1 MVPVQAPPPPA
12 GFKEEK
18 ARPGDVGH
26 TTGHL
31 DGQSPPDSFL
41 NTCVTI
47 VAVLIVITLIV
58 MVVILL
64 KCFSGREDCPHAEG
78 PYNPYSNVSLTCESE
93 DCRDYGSMMRSSL
106 ISFMEPCEDFYEF
119 ICGGWMK
126 AARVPHEDV
135 VYSSL
140 SDVHRRVENE
150 ISEILNNTV
159 ISYRDQTATQ
169 KASALYQGC
178 INIDLRN
185 SRGVKPL
192 EDLLKYFELGRWPT
206 LNRTAVFRTFFILG
220 NVIRELGLDAILSLR
235 VGLDYH
241 NSDRY
246 LLYIGQPSFG
256 VEPMVLRGRFRSPF
270 FRILH
275 RYKIYIY
282 RCALLMGASVA
293 AADVV
298 NEIVAFEAKLAA
310 IMEPPEAIQNP
321 KRVYNL
327 MSLRTLEGAIPE
339 IQWTFLINTILRDV
353 GVSMDLTDHV
363 VVLSPLYLKRLAR
376 LLKEVPSSAVANYLG
391 WRIVQTMGQH
401 ATERF
406 RRARFRFDRYR
417 YLLQDVGEIPRE
429 CVRLTSHLLHF
440 AVGRLYFDRHISRP
454 AERYRK
460 LYDMAEEL
468 RDAFAVLIDL
478 NTWMDSDTK
487 ERARQ
492 KLHHLQMNIGFPPW
506 IKSDR
511 DLDEYYKDV
520 PDLRK
525 EEFFISLLR
534 TLKIYNRIM
543 FARLRRFK
551 KAEDF
556 GWVPPYPSTAM
567 HYSLLGN
574 YMLLPV
580 DYIQYPFFLLDMAP
594 PINFGAL
601 GTIMGQQ
608 LTFGFGEQGAL
619 YDEHGKLVEWWSRET
634 HRKFVTG
641 ARCLSE
647 QYDQFNNPIT
657 GMKLSVNNTLETS
670 IADNAGLRL
679 AFKAFRVYMTKY
691 EERYGMYSIP
701 GMEPWTMEQVFFIAY
716 ALSRCEVSRKRSM
729 YFYLRPRDQIP
740 NRFRTI
746 IPLMNFERFSAIFN
760 CKAGTIMNPE
770 QKCIVW

>member
-1 MVPVQAPPPPA
+1 M
-12 GFKEEK
+12 
-18 ARPGDVGH
+18 
-26 TTGHL
+26 
-31 DGQSPPDSFL
+31 
-41 NTCVTI
+41 C
-47 VAVLIVITLIV
+47 
-58 MVVILL
+58 
-64 KCFSGREDCPHAEG
+64 
-78 PYNPYSNVSLTCESE
+78 
-93 DCRDYGSMMRSSL
+93 
-106 ISFMEPCEDFYEF
+106 
-119 ICGGWMK
+119 
-126 AARVPHEDV
+126 
-135 VYSSL
+135 
-140 SDVHRRVENE
+140 
-150 ISEILNNTV
+150 
-159 ISYRDQTATQ
+159 
-169 KASALYQGC
+169 
-178 INIDLRN
+178 
-185 SRGVKPL
+185 
-192 EDLLKYFELGRWPT
+192 
-206 LNRTAVFRTFFILG
+206 
-220 NVIRELGLDAILSLR
+220 
-235 VGLDYH
+235 
-241 NSDRY
+241 
-246 LLYIGQPSFG
+246 
-256 VEPMVLRGRFRSPF
+256 
-270 FRILH
+270 
-275 RYKIYIY
+275 
-282 RCALLMGASVA
+282 
-293 AADVV
+293 
-298 NEIVAFEAKLAA
+298 
-310 IMEPPEAIQNP
+310 
-321 KRVYNL
+321 
-327 MSLRTLEGAIPE
+327 
-339 IQWTFLINTILRDV
+339 
-353 GVSMDLTDHV
+353 DH
-363 VVLSPLYLKRLAR
+363 
-376 LLKEVPSSAVANYLG
+376 SSAVANYLS
-391 WRIVQTMGQH
+391 WRIVQVMGQY

-417 YLLQDVGEIPRE
+417 YLLQDVGEIPRA
-429 CVRLTSHLLHF
+429 CVRLTSRLLHF

-511 DLDEYYKDV
+511 DLDEVLQGLDAHVASRFENIQQLTVHAPSCCIYTQGRRSLAQLPLVGWFVRRVDVQGRGEMNSNESTNTMIDVPSTSAALSHTCV

-556 GWVPPYPSTAM
+556 GWIPPYPSSMM

-574 YMLLPV
+574 YMLLPI
-580 DYIQYPFFLLDMAP
+580 DYIQYPFFLLDMTP

-608 LTFGFGEQGAL
+608 LTYGFGEQGAL

-634 HRKFVTG
+634 HRKFIIG

-746 IPLMNFERFSAIFN
+746 IPLMNFERFSAIFS
-760 CKAGTIMNPE
+760 CKVGTIMNPD

>member
-1 MVPVQAPPPPA
+1 MVPVQAEA
-12 GFKEEK
+12 
-18 ARPGDVGH
+18 
-26 TTGHL
+26 
-31 DGQSPPDSFL
+31 QSQPDSFL

-64 KCFSGREDCPHAEG
+64 KCFSGREDCPRVEG

-126 AARVPHEDV
+126 AARVPHEEV

-150 ISEILNNTV
+150 ISDILNNTV

-178 INIDLRN
+178 INIARNFAMQTCRN
-185 SRGVKPL
+185 SKGVKPL

-206 LNRTAVFRTFFILG
+206 LNRTAIFRTFFILG
-220 NVIRELGLDAILSLR
+220 NVIRELGLDAIISVR
-235 VGLDYH
+235 VGIDYH

-246 LLYIGQPSFG
+246 LVY
-256 VEPMVLRGRFRSPF
+256 GRFRSPF

-282 RCALLMGASVA
+282 RCALLMGATVA

-310 IMEPPEAIQNP
+310 I
-321 KRVYNL
+321 
-327 MSLRTLEGAIPE
+327 
-339 IQWTFLINTILRDV
+339 QWTFLLNTILRDV
-353 GVSMDLTDHV
+353 GVSMDLSDHV
-363 VVLSPLYLKRLAR
+363 VVLHPLYLKRLAR
-376 LLKEVPSSAVANYLG
+376 LLKEVPTSAVANYLG
-391 WRIVQTMGQH
+391 WRIVQVMGQY

-429 CVRLTSHLLHF
+429 CVRLASRLLHF

-460 LYDMAEEL
+460 CQPLGVVTQSCRSCSQLYDMAEEL

-556 GWVPPYPSTAM
+556 G
-567 HYSLLGN
+567 
-574 YMLLPV
+574 
-580 DYIQYPFFLLDMAP
+580 

-601 GTIMGQQ
+601 GTIMGQH
-608 LTFGFGEQGAL
+608 LTYGFGEQGAL

-657 GMKLSVNNTLETS
+657 GM
-670 IADNAGLRL
+670 
-679 AFKAFRVYMTKY
+679 KAFRVYMTKY

-746 IPLMNFERFSAIFN
+746 IPLMNFERFAAIFN
-760 CKAGTIMNPE
+760 CKTGTIMNPD

>member
-1 MVPVQAPPPPA
+1 MVPPQGPPPGP
-12 GFKEEK
+12 GFKEDK
-18 ARPGDVGH
+18 GRAGDLAPAG
-26 TTGHL
+26 GHL
-31 DGQSPPDSFL
+31 EPVAQPDSFL

-64 KCFSGREDCPHAEG
+64 KCFSGREECPRPEG

-119 ICGGWMK
+119 TCGGWMK
-126 AARVPHEDV
+126 AARVPHEEV
-135 VYSSL
+135 VHSTL
-140 SDVHRRVENE
+140 SEVHRRVENE
-150 ISEILNNTV
+150 ISDILNNTV

-185 SRGVKPL
+185 SKGTKPV
-192 EDLLKYFELGRWPT
+192 EDLLQFFELANWPM
-206 LNRTAVFRTFFILG
+206 LNRTAQFRTFFILG
-220 NVIRELGLDAILSLR
+220 NIIRELGLDAIISVR

-246 LLYIGQPSFG
+246 LIYIGQPSFG

-282 RCALLMGASVA
+282 RCALLMGANVQ

-310 IMEPPEAIQNP
+310 IIEPPDAIQNP

-339 IQWTFLINTILRDV
+339 IPWSYFINVIVRDV

-363 VVLSPLYLKRLAR
+363 VVLNPLYLKRLSR

-391 WRIVQTMGQH
+391 WRLVQAMGEY

-417 YLLQDVGEIPRE
+417 YLLQDAGEVPRE
-429 CVRLTSHLLHF
+429 CVRLTSRLLHF
-440 AVGRLYFDRHISRP
+440 AVARLYFDRHISKP

-478 NTWMDSDTK
+478 NTWMDADTK

-492 KLHHLQMNIGFPPW
+492 KLHHLQMNIGSPPW

-525 EEFFISLLR
+525 EEFFVSLLR
-534 TLKIYNRIM
+534 TLKVHNRIM
-543 FARLRRFK
+543 LAHLRRFK

-556 GWVPPYPSTAM
+556 GWIPQFPATVM

-580 DYIQYPFFLLDMAP
+580 DYIQFPFFILDMPP

-608 LTFGFGEQGAL
+608 LTYGFGEQGAL
-619 YDEHGKLVEWWSRET
+619 YDERGKLVEWWSRET

-657 GMKLSVNNTLETS
+657 GTKLSVNSTLDMS

-679 AFKAFRVYMTKY
+679 AFK
-691 EERYGMYSIP
+691 
-701 GMEPWTMEQVFFIAY
+701 
-716 ALSRCEVSRKRSM
+716 SRCEVSRKRSM

-746 IPLMNFERFSAIFN
+746 IPLMNFERFAAIFG
-760 CKAGTIMNPE
+760 CKTGSIMNPD